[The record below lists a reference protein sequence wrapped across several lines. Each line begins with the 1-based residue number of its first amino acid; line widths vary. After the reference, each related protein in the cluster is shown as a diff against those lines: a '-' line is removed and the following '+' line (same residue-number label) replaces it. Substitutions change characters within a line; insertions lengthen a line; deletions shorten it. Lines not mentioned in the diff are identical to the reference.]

1 MNNADNNQKLTTT
14 LVVMALNEIDGCRA
28 IMPQIKP
35 EWCQQILF
43 IDGGSTDG
51 TVQWAK
57 EQGYQIHRQEKR
69 GIRQGYKEAW
79 HLIEGDIVITFSP
92 DGNCIADKIPEL
104 IAKMKEGYDMVIGSR
119 YLGDAS
125 SDDDDVVTGWGNWF
139 FTKTVNVLFGGDFT
153 DVMVIFRAYRT
164 DLVKRLCLEDETA
177 FGWVDK
183 IFRLPTGEL
192 SWEPLLTVRAQ
203 KHGCKIAE
211 IPISEPARIG
221 GVRKLKVIR
230 WGGAVY
236 LQFLRE
242 FFSSRPSK

>member
-1 MNNADNNQKLTTT
+1 MNEKNSHPEITTT
-14 LVVMALNEIDGCRA
+14 LVVMTLNEVEGCRK

-51 TVQWAK
+51 TIEWA
-57 EQGYQIHRQEKR
+57 EENGYQLYRQKR
-69 GIRQGYKEAW
+69 TGIRQGYKEAW
-79 HLIEGDIVITFSP
+79 HLIEGDMVITFSP
-92 DGNCIADKIPEL
+92 DGNCIAEKIPEL

-119 YLGDAS
+119 YLGDAT

-139 FTKTVNVLFGGDFT
+139 FTKTVNVLFGGGFT

-164 DLVKRLCLEDETA
+164 DLVKRLDLENEKA

-183 IFRLPTGEL
+183 IFFLPTGEL
-192 SWEPLLTVRAQ
+192 SWEPLLTVKAQ

-211 IPISEPARIG
+211 IPASEPARIG
-221 GVRKLKVIR
+221 GVRKLKVIQ
-230 WGGAVY
+230 WGGAIY
-236 LQFLRE
+236 FQFLRE
-242 FFSSRPSK
+242 FFLSR

>member
-1 MNNADNNQKLTTT
+1 MNEKNSHQEMTTT
-14 LVVMALNEIDGCRA
+14 LVVMTLNEVEGCRK

-51 TVQWAK
+51 TIEWA
-57 EQGYQIHRQEKR
+57 EENGYQLYRQKR
-69 GIRQGYKEAW
+69 TGIRQGYKEAW
-79 HLIEGDIVITFSP
+79 HLIEGDMVITFSP
-92 DGNCIADKIPEL
+92 DGNCIAEKIPEL

-119 YLGDAS
+119 YLGDAT

-139 FTKTVNVLFGGDFT
+139 FTKTVNVLFGGGFT

-164 DLVKRLCLEDETA
+164 DLVKRLDLENEKA

-183 IFRLPTGEL
+183 IFFLPTGEL
-192 SWEPLLTVRAQ
+192 SWEPLLTVKAQ

-211 IPISEPARIG
+211 IPASEPARIG
-221 GVRKLKVIR
+221 GVRKLKVIQ
-230 WGGAVY
+230 WGGAIY
-236 LQFLRE
+236 FQFLRE
-242 FFSSRPSK
+242 FFLSR